1 MIMNHK
7 VCLKDK
13 QHSDLCNFSNCSF
26 DSSAFSCFFL
36 IAFGVNYFFVFFSSA
51 ELCLTAVLRTEHW
64 GFFFLFHLVHTLW
77 LIVIS
82 LPGQFT
88 YLTAEA
94 LTTPTLL
101 YCMSSSS
108 NQHPHTYSI
117 YNHLCHSKKH
127 TQFYWVKV
135 RIYACFFICNKF
147 SFIQDHFMTTMIW
160 TESMYPAWQHI

>member
-1 MIMNHK
+1 M
-7 VCLKDK
+7 
-13 QHSDLCNFSNCSF
+13 
-26 DSSAFSCFFL
+26 
-36 IAFGVNYFFVFFSSA
+36 FFSSA

-135 RIYACFFICNKF
+135 RIYAF
-147 SFIQDHFMTTMIW
+147 SYVTNSLSFKIILWQPWYELSLCTQPDNIFSIKTMF
-160 TESMYPAWQHI
+160 E